1 MSNTDGN
8 NNYNHQVRDVNETNP
23 WAEGYTQNASLEYSD
38 NHIVYTKDSDQ
49 KPKSKDDT
57 IVVVSVVMGFI
68 IIILLSVL
76 FLFLAGR
83 DNDVSTETTD
93 FQYIETVVVES
104 EIYSTEDTHH
114 YITDAATE
122 TTTSVLIT
130 IAEKTTLQSETYTPY
145 FPTVSGFE
153 DNDGYKVA
161 KGKSYIGEDGNVYY
175 IPDILVEGYYSN
187 LVEEE
192 LANLVESRYLSA
204 EGVLC
209 FPISYKVYC
218 VEDIISLYVTF
229 SGPDGADFRIYNINS
244 KTGEEITDAM
254 LLRTLGISE
263 DEFYKRTI
271 LLQQQQVD
279 QNLRKFN
286 YGTFENPDIPE
297 FGKSCYEECTSK
309 SHFMDAEL
317 YVDSRGYLH
326 IVNKL
331 PFCEVF
337 TLLCDIVYT

>member
-1 MSNTDGN
+1 MNNTEG
-8 NNYNHQVRDVNETNP
+8 NNYNNQVGEVNENNP
-23 WAEGYTQNASLEYSD
+23 WVEGYIQNESTEYSD
-38 NHIVYTKDSDQ
+38 NSFVYINNAAQ
-49 KPKSKDDT
+49 KPKSNDDT
-57 IVVVSVVMGFI
+57 VVVVSVVVGFI
-68 IIILLSVL
+68 IIILLIVL
-76 FLFLAGR
+76 FLFLAGKGKE
-83 DNDVSTETTD
+83 DLTETTD
-93 FQYIETVVVES
+93 LQYIETVVVES
-104 EIYSTEDTHH
+104 EIYGTEDTHH

-122 TTTSVLIT
+122 TTTSVPAT
-130 IAEKTTLQSETYTPY
+130 IAEKTTSQSDAYTPY

-153 DNDGYKVA
+153 DNDGYIVA
-161 KGKSYIGEDGNVYY
+161 KGKSYIGEDGNMYY
-175 IPDILVEGYYSN
+175 LPDILVEGYYSN

-204 EGVLC
+204 EGVLY

-218 VEDIISLYVTF
+218 VEDIISLYVIF

-244 KTGEEITDAM
+244 ETGEEITDAM

-297 FGKSCYEECTSK
+297 FGKSCYEETTSK

-326 IVNKL
+326 IVNNL